1 MAAVQTV
8 LGPIDASQLG
18 PTLMHEHILF
28 GYPGD
33 EFDPTSTWTRAG
45 CIEVAVERMR
55 GLLDQGIRT
64 FVDPC
69 PIECGRDPEMMAE
82 IAQRSG
88 MHIVCATG
96 LYYEQIGI
104 PYYWRLRT
112 VDEIFD
118 LFMAEI
124 TNGIGTTGIKP
135 GIVKIASSSPP
146 TDLERKVI
154 TAAARAATESGLTVV
169 SHCEHSNGSEF
180 QQEILSSAGVDLA
193 RCMIG
198 HQDEAEKAQQLIEI
212 VERGSFAAVDRVG
225 YEILAPEE
233 HRVELIQGVIDAG
246 HSDRLC
252 LSQDHWCSMHSAR
265 LPFRVPKE
273 LEPHLDQALP
283 FFYEQLYRRPH
294 TYLFTD
300 FWPKLEAV
308 GIERATFDSILSDN
322 PRRLFGG

>member
-1 MAAVQTV
+1 
-8 LGPIDASQLG
+8 
-18 PTLMHEHILF
+18 MHEHIIF

-33 EFDPTSTWTRAG
+33 EFDRTSTWTREG

-55 GLLDQGIRT
+55 GLLDHGIRT

-82 IAQRSG
+82 ISQRSG
-88 MHIVCATG
+88 MQIVCATG
-96 LYYEQIGI
+96 FYYADVGI

-112 VDEIFD
+112 EDEIYE
-118 LFMAEI
+118 LFMTEI
-124 TNGIGTTGIKP
+124 NTGIGSTGIKP

-154 TAAARAATESGLTVV
+154 TAAARAAKESGLTVV
-169 SHCEHSNGSEF
+169 SHCEHSNGSEI
-180 QQEILSSAGVDLA
+180 QQEILSTAGVDLA

-198 HQDEAEKAQQLIEI
+198 HQDEAEKVQQLIEI
-212 VERGSFAAVDRVG
+212 AERGSFVGVDRVG
-225 YEILAPEE
+225 YEILSPDD
-233 HRVELIQGVIDAG
+233 HRVELITGMLDGGFAQ
-246 HSDRLC
+246 SLC
-252 LSQDHWCSMHSAR
+252 ISMDHLCTLRSAR

-273 LEPHLDQALP
+273 LEPFLDQALP
-283 FFYEQLYRRPH
+283 FFYDQLYRRPH

-300 FWPKLEAV
+300 FWPRLESAGV
-308 GIERATFDSILSDN
+308 ARATFDAILTDN